1 MIHTNIEQKLTISLP
16 LSDLKE
22 IMRLI
27 MLNEVEDSERVN
39 LTIYP
44 NGDCEV
50 WQPSKELVNEGIVP
64 VNDSNGH

>member
-1 MIHTNIEQKLTISLP
+1 MIHTNIEQELTISLP

-27 MLNEVEDSERVN
+27 MLNEVEDPERVN

-44 NGDCEV
+44 NGDCKV
-50 WQPSKELVNEGIVP
+50 WHPSKELVNEGVVP
-64 VNDSNGH
+64 VNDANGH